1 MSRNT
6 GTTTT
11 NAGDP
16 TGELEVAATE
26 VTETERRVSEY
37 GEETV
42 EEVADAYE
50 QAIKLLDSY
59 EGRATG
65 TGDFEAYLEFQ
76 GQFAD
81 LVESL
86 ADDLPEREAFE
97 AAEERIDKRRLS
109 ERDFERA
116 RTDLEGAADIAALLD
131 ERREARAQYR
141 EARRDVT
148 TDLVETR
155 ERIESHEN
163 LLELGDADL
172 QAPTENLREPIESYD
187 EAVSTAFSTFKKDAS
202 AREVLDFVEATEEY
216 PLVEFRQPPEALVSY
231 VESREAGTKPIPEL
245 VEFSRYSNSKLDH
258 YVEDPAALK
267 RAVAT
272 NETYLERLD
281 SHPLEV
287 EWPPREGAEL
297 RWRADELIAVVA
309 KFAPE
314 DVVAKLREV
323 RDLTRDEAEF
333 GRLRTAARAEA
344 ELASEEREKLA
355 NGQVERELEQLR
367 ERKEQLESALEEYPE
382 RSQ

>member
-6 GTTTT
+6 GATTTQ
-11 NAGDP
+11 GSP
-16 TGELEVAATE
+16 LGELEVADTALEE
-26 VTETERRVSEY
+26 VEQRVAEY
-37 GEETV
+37 GEATV

-50 QAIKLLDSY
+50 RATKLLDSY

-81 LVESL
+81 LVEGL
-86 ADDLPEREAFE
+86 DDDIPERAAFE
-97 AAEERIDKRRLS
+97 SAEERIDKRRLS

-116 RTDLEGAADIAALLD
+116 RGDLDAAADIAGLLD
-131 ERREARAQYR
+131 ERREATERYR
-141 EARRDVT
+141 QARRGVT
-148 TDLVETR
+148 KDLTETR
-155 ERIESHEN
+155 ERIDSHEN

-172 QAPTENLREPIESYD
+172 NAPTEELREPIDAYD
-187 EAVSTAFSTFKKDAS
+187 EAVRSAFAEFKKDAS
-202 AREVLDFVEATEEY
+202 AREVLDFVAATAEY
-216 PLVEFRQPPEALVSY
+216 PLVEFGQPPEALAEY
-231 VESREAGTKPIPEL
+231 VESRDAGEKPIPEL

-258 YVEDPAALK
+258 YVDDPAALK

-281 SHPLEV
+281 SDPLEI
-287 EWPPREGAEL
+287 EWPPNEGAKV
-297 RWRADELIAVVA
+297 RWHADELISVVA

-323 RDLTRDEAEF
+323 RDLTRDEDQFE
-333 GRLRTAARAEA
+333 RLRTTARAES

-355 NGQVERELEQLR
+355 SGQVESELEELR
-367 ERKEQLESALEEYPE
+367 EREQKLAAALKQYPK
-382 RSQ
+382 QA